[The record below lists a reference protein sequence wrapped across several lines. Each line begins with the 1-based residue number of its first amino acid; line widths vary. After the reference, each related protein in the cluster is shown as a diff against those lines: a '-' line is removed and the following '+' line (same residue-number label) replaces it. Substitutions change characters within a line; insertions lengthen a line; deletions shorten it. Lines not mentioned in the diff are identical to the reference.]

1 MRNELNLLTKIFE
14 FSPQEQIL
22 LFNKNLNFCA
32 KIFYFCFC
40 TSLHHF
46 NVIIL
51 VTRFKVFLVKYISTK
66 VLKILMF
73 TTLNSA
79 LSLLSRIL
87 SFIPLETPRDLY

>member
-1 MRNELNLLTKIFE
+1 MRNELNLLNKIFE
-14 FSPQEQIL
+14 FSPQ
-22 LFNKNLNFCA
+22 K
-32 KIFYFCFC
+32 
-40 TSLHHF
+40 
-46 NVIIL
+46 
-51 VTRFKVFLVKYISTK
+51 KVFLVKYISTK